1 MNKELLFSGHSSH
14 WAAQKF
20 HCFVLK
26 PILAGIS
33 LKTGNGSSRRK
44 NEESDTDLESAVH
57 GRVEEKG
64 ARAAKRLKRKL
75 PGFASRGVWFIV
87 TVLCKTA
94 CLSEGSLY

>member
-1 MNKELLFSGHSSH
+1 ME
-14 WAAQKF
+14 AADEKMKNQ
-20 HCFVLK
+20 
-26 PILAGIS
+26 ILIWKAAG
-33 LKTGNGSSRRK
+33 
-44 NEESDTDLESAVH
+44 H